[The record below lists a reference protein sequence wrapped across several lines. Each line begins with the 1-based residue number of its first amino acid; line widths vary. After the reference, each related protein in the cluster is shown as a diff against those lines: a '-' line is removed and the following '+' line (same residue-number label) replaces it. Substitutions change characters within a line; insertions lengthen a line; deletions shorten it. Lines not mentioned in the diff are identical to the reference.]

1 MFSKYLAHEFTYAYI
16 FHMKKPL
23 NISLDENLISEVK
36 KYAEANEISI
46 SSMVE
51 DYFET
56 LLRPKRSLKENV
68 SLVEFVKKMP
78 ENQAEFEKDID
89 WKRDYYFRKGAK

>member
-1 MFSKYLAHEFTYAYI
+1 
-16 FHMKKPL
+16 MKKPL
-23 NISLDENLISEVK
+23 NISLNESLISEVK
-36 KYAEANEISI
+36 KYAEANDISI

-56 LLRPKRSLKENV
+56 LLRPKRFLKEKI

-78 ENQAEFEKDID
+78 PNKAEFKKDVD
-89 WKRDYYFRKGAK
+89 WKRDYYLRKGAK